1 MPSYSL
7 ASNVGVD
14 GEPRLRGDDDVRRMV
29 MVKMKMMG
37 GGGHAMRYGSLELTL
52 TLSLS
57 QECSSKRQSGVSCRL
72 AGSLLEAAK
81 V

>member
-37 GGGHAMRYGSLELTL
+37 GGG
-52 TLSLS
+52 
-57 QECSSKRQSGVSCRL
+57 SCDALRIFG
-72 AGSLLEAAK
+72 ANANIIP
-81 V
+81 VTRM